1 MNEPKRSPAMDNIQA
16 VAKVEQQFLERRTLV
31 QRIGDAIGGF
41 AGSMSFVVIHL
52 VLLTLWF
59 IINKGLIPGIR
70 SFDPYP
76 FMFLSMAVSI
86 EAVLLSTFVLMKQ
99 NRESKRAE
107 QREQLTLQID
117 LLAEQEIT
125 KVLQL
130 LQQVCD
136 RLGIKDV
143 LQDPEVKRLAEHTAV
158 DKLAEELKDKLPEK

>member
-16 VAKVEQQFLERRTLV
+16 IANVEHQFLEHRTLV

-41 AGSMSFVVIHL
+41 AGSMSFVVIHV

-59 IINKGLIPGIR
+59 VINDALIPAIR
-70 SFDPYP
+70 PFDPYP
-76 FMFLSMAVSI
+76 YMFLSMAVSI

-107 QREQLTLQID
+107 QREQLTLQVD

-130 LQQVCD
+130 LQHVCD
-136 RLGIKDV
+136 RLDIKDV
-143 LQDPEVKRLAEHTAV
+143 HQDPEVKLLAENTAV
-158 DKLAEELKDKLPEK
+158 EQLVEELKDKLPEE